1 MKILKFE
8 ELNKE
13 KNMIWLEDPR
23 KYEYVRKTDFT
34 SHNPNCKPL
43 RKDELKCKFRGDKG
57 DVISEL
63 KLVGY
68 EKPKLV
74 QKFDVGFSVYQSIY
88 FWLKPYDRG
97 MPHADLCYG
106 ASDVSEGYRPSEAVK
121 IV

>member
-1 MKILKFE
+1 VKILKFE

-23 KYEYVRKTDFT
+23 KYEYVRKSDFL

-43 RKDELKCKFRGDKG
+43 RKDELKYRFRGDKG
-57 DVISEL
+57 DIISEL

-74 QKFDVGFSVYQSIY
+74 QKFDDGFSVYQSIY

-97 MPHADLCYG
+97 MLYADLCYG
-106 ASDVSEGYRPSEAVK
+106 APDAPGTYRPSEAVK